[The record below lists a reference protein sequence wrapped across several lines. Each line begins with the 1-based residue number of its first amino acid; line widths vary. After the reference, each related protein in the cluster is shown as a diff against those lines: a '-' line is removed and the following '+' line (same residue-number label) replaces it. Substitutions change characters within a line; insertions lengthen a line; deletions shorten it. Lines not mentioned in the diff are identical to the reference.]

1 MADPVRVDWN
11 RSPVS
16 IHHNSIE
23 ALQSLLLHLLEQ
35 HGITK
40 HSIAMPDREEGGFVA
55 FLYQVCDPAWIV
67 EWQQQME
74 E

>member
-1 MADPVRVDWN
+1 M
-11 RSPVS
+11 S

-23 ALQSLLLHLLEQ
+23 VLQSLLLYLREQ

-67 EWQQQME
+67 EWQQME

>member
-1 MADPVRVDWN
+1 
-11 RSPVS
+11 
-16 IHHNSIE
+16 
-23 ALQSLLLHLLEQ
+23 
-35 HGITK
+35 
-40 HSIAMPDREEGGFVA
+40 MPDREEGGFVA